1 MDMFTS
7 YGHIKKPKYKSQI
20 FDDVS
25 LHTKNLAR
33 CILRPLIM
41 KPRPVVGAFEL
52 HSIFK
57 MAAEFMA
64 AEGWAGGV
72 QHWSGFET
80 I

>member
-1 MDMFTS
+1 MMLAC
-7 YGHIKKPKYKSQI
+7 IPKTLL
-20 FDDVS
+20 DVFF
-25 LHTKNLAR
+25 
-33 CILRPLIM
+33 RPLIL